1 MTDNAASD
9 DRVPNEISFAATN
22 LVKPDLTSSRRKSDT
37 PPVKE
42 GPVSGGLRAER
53 QVFPP
58 TPPPE
63 NEFAPSKPMRSNT
76 VAGGPSSSSRS
87 LSIRGAASRTRSRD
101 EGRDDRDRDRVAE
114 DSERYPPRRPTV
126 RAPEPRRAQSTR
138 TPATAAAPVS
148 TAQRSRTVRERGH
161 ERSDSQRRRPNDYSE
176 EAGDNPYID
185 EIYDS
190 YAGEPPRRGGG
201 SIRRGLTRRG
211 TNRVGAD
218 RFVDDD
224 DYASDAYEGSSFDDE
239 DEFEMLDARS
249 VRSGSSRRPP
259 EVKKVCPTPDLK
271 GYQLTPKYRSKSRPI
286 MAQMTHA

>member
-22 LVKPDLTSSRRKSDT
+22 LVKPDLASSRRKSDT
-37 PPVKE
+37 PPTKE
-42 GPVSGGLRAER
+42 GLAPGGLRAER

-87 LSIRGAASRTRSRD
+87 LSIRGGGSRTKGRE
-101 EGRDDRDRDRVAE
+101 EGREDRDP
-114 DSERYPPRRPTV
+114 SRRPTV
-126 RAPEPRRAQSTR
+126 RSEPRRAQSTR
-138 TPATAAAPVS
+138 TPAPAPAPVQM
-148 TAQRSRTVRERGH
+148 AQRSRTVRERGH
-161 ERSDSQRRRPNDYSE
+161 ERSDSQRRRPNEYSGE
-176 EAGDNPYID
+176 VGDNPYSD

-190 YAGEPPRRGGG
+190 YASEPPRRGAGGG
-201 SIRRGLTRRG
+201 SIRRGLTRRE
-211 TNRVGAD
+211 TNRVGRE

-224 DYASDAYEGSSFDDE
+224 EYASDAYEGSSFDDE
-239 DEFEMLDARS
+239 EEFEMLDARS

-259 EVKKVCPTPDLK
+259 EVRKV
-271 GYQLTPKYRSKSRPI
+271 
-286 MAQMTHA
+286 

>member
-22 LVKPDLTSSRRKSDT
+22 LVKPDLTSARRKSDT

-42 GPVSGGLRAER
+42 GPISGGLRAER

-76 VAGGPSSSSRS
+76 VAGGGSSRS
-87 LSIRGAASRTRSRD
+87 LSIRSGAPRTRSRE
-101 EGRDDRDRDRVAE
+101 EGRDD
-114 DSERYPPRRPTV
+114 PRRPTV
-126 RAPEPRRAQSTR
+126 RAAEPRRAQSTR
-138 TPATAAAPVS
+138 APVPTATA
-148 TAQRSRTVRERGH
+148 TTQRSRTVRERGH
-161 ERSDSQRRRPNDYSE
+161 DRSDSQRRRPNEYSE
-176 EAGDNPYID
+176 EAGENPYSD
-185 EIYDS
+185 TIYDS
-190 YAGEPPRRGGG
+190 YAAEPPRGELPRRGGGGG
-201 SIRRGLTRRG
+201 SIRRDPTRRG
-211 TNRVGAD
+211 TNRVAD

-224 DYASDAYEGSSFDDE
+224 EYASDAYEGSSFDDE

-259 EVKKVCPTPDLK
+259 EVKKVHPDARPSLPK
-271 GYQLTPKYRSKSRPI
+271 CLLTFEYRSKSRP
-286 MAQMTHA
+286 MVQMTHA

>member
-22 LVKPDLTSSRRKSDT
+22 LVKPDLTSARRKSDT

-87 LSIRGAASRTRSRD
+87 LSIRGSAPRTRSRE
-101 EGRDDRDRDRVAE
+101 EGRDDRDRDRITE
-114 DSERYPPRRPTV
+114 DNERYMQRRPTT
-126 RAPEPRRAQSTR
+126 RAVEPRRAQSTR
-138 TPATAAAPVS
+138 APTQAPAPAP

-161 ERSDSQRRRPNDYSE
+161 DRSDSQRRRPNEYSE
-176 EAGDNPYID
+176 EVGDNPYSD

-190 YAGEPPRRGGG
+190 YTGDPPRGELPRRGGGGG

-218 RFVDDD
+218 RFGDEDE
-224 DYASDAYEGSSFDDE
+224 YASDAYEGSSFDDE

-249 VRSGSSRRPP
+249 VRSGASRRPP
-259 EVKKVCPTPDLK
+259 EVKKVYPN
-271 GYQLTPKYRSKSRPI
+271 
-286 MAQMTHA
+286 AQPHLV

>member
-22 LVKPDLTSSRRKSDT
+22 LVKPDLTSTRRKSDT

-42 GPVSGGLRAER
+42 GPASGGLRAER
-53 QVFPP
+53 QAFPP

-76 VAGGPSSSSRS
+76 VAGGSSRS
-87 LSIRGAASRTRSRD
+87 LSIRSGAPRTRSRE
-101 EGRDDRDRDRVAE
+101 EGRDDRDRVTE
-114 DSERYPPRRPTV
+114 DSERYLPRRPTV
-126 RAPEPRRAQSTR
+126 RGPEPRRAQSTR
-138 TPATAAAPVS
+138 TPAAAPAT

-161 ERSDSQRRRPNDYSE
+161 DRSDSQRRRPNEYSE
-176 EAGDNPYID
+176 EAGENPYSD

-190 YAGEPPRRGGG
+190 YAGAPLRSEPPRGELPRRGGGGG
-201 SIRRGLTRRG
+201 SIRRDPTRRG
-211 TNRVGAD
+211 ANRAGAD
-218 RFVDDD
+218 RSVDDD
-224 DYASDAYEGSSFDDE
+224 EYASDAYEGSSFDDE

-259 EVKKVCPTPDLK
+259 EVKKVYPD
-271 GYQLTPKYRSKSRPI
+271 TRPRL
-286 MAQMTHA
+286 A